1 MTEIIPIT
9 RARTSVATAGSP
21 GREPTTWAPPQVYVL
36 FTSLE
41 ETLGAVRVAGRLAR
55 AMGSGVTVIHFRS
68 IGFGAP
74 LEHPAGLSPVE
85 TRAFRARLAAEDAEV
100 RVRVC
105 LCRDTR
111 EAIRSVIDGSS
122 LVVIGRRR
130 GWWPTHSNRWRR
142 MLEEDGYVVVFAND
156 AIGERRADG

>member
-1 MTEIIPIT
+1 MTEIIPLT
-9 RARTSVATAGSP
+9 RARTGGATSGRP
-21 GREPTTWAPPQVYVL
+21 GREPTTWAPQQVYVL
-36 FTSLE
+36 FTNLE
-41 ETLGAVRVAGRLAR
+41 ETLRAVRVAGRLAS
-55 AMGSGVTVIHFRS
+55 AIGGGVTVIHFRS

-85 TRAFRARLAAEDAEV
+85 TDAFRARLAAEDCDA

-111 EAIRSVIDGSS
+111 QAIRSVIDGHS
-122 LVVIGRRR
+122 LVVIGGRR
-130 GWWPTHSNRWRR
+130 GWWPTPSNRWRR
-142 MLEEDGYVVVFAND
+142 MLEEEGYVVVFAND